1 MSLVQQ
7 QIGFYSV
14 NDNNPTPDFDV
25 PPPVPSPHID
35 NTASLGKRFAATCID
50 IAIMMF
56 CLMPMVQS
64 MGLVELVE
72 KQQAIPPEAALKLVA
87 FQLMMFFIL
96 HGFLLQQY
104 GQTIGKRIIG
114 IAIVTLDNRKPA
126 FLPLILQRYVSQWLM
141 GMVPVLG
148 VLLRLADVL
157 FIFRDDRR
165 CIHDLLAGT
174 KVIDLKITVT
184 QNKPSSIIV

>member
-1 MSLVQQ
+1 
-7 QIGFYSV
+7 V
-14 NDNNPTPDFDV
+14 NDNNPTPDFDL

-50 IAIMMF
+50 ISIMMV
-56 CLMPMVQS
+56 CLVPIVQS

-72 KQQAIPPEAALKLVA
+72 KQQAIPVDAQIKLII
-87 FQLMMFFIL
+87 FQLMMFFVL

-114 IAIVTLDNRKPA
+114 IAIVTLDNQKPA

-148 VLLRLADVL
+148 VLLRLADIL
-157 FIFRDDRR
+157 FVFRDDRR
-165 CIHDLLAGT
+165 CIHDWIAKT
-174 KVIDLKITVT
+174 KVIDVKIPLS
-184 QNKPSSIIV
+184 QSKSGQGKPSSIIV

>member
-1 MSLVQQ
+1 M
-7 QIGFYSV
+7 
-14 NDNNPTPDFDV
+14 NDNNPTPDFDL
-25 PPPVPSPHID
+25 PPSVPSPQID

-50 IAIMMF
+50 ISIMMF
-56 CLMPMVQS
+56 CLVPIVQS

-72 KQQAIPPEAALKLVA
+72 KQQAIPVDAQMKLII
-87 FQLMMFFIL
+87 FQLMMFFVL

-114 IAIVTLDNRKPA
+114 IAIVTLDNQKPA

-148 VLLRLADVL
+148 VLLRLADIL
-157 FIFRDDRR
+157 FVFRDDRR
-165 CIHDLLAGT
+165 CIHDWIAKT
-174 KVIDLKITVT
+174 KVIDVKIAVT
-184 QNKPSSIIV
+184 QTKPNSIIV